1 MNAAAKVFP
10 LAGASVKQ
18 LTPAERLWVAN
29 SAHSLVHGDDI
40 KFKRR
45 LQEAQGVTF
54 ERFLIAVDEFAM
66 EKLGASG
73 ASQSALGRLV
83 YMAKFGSPACA
94 REAADAVLN
103 CPNPKD
109 TLCEIAEG
117 LLRPLAADGVI
128 AQREDE
134 EL

>member
-1 MNAAAKVFP
+1 MNAAAKVLP
-10 LAGASVKQ
+10 LPGAPVTQ

-45 LQEAQGVTF
+45 LQEPQGITF

-66 EKLGASG
+66 EKLSASG
-73 ASQSALGRLV
+73 ASQSALGRLI
-83 YMAKFGSPACA
+83 YMAKFGSAACA

-103 CPNPKD
+103 CPNPKNA
-109 TLCEIAEG
+109 LFEIAEG

-128 AQREDE
+128 AQRENE

>member
-1 MNAAAKVFP
+1 MNAAAKVLP
-10 LAGASVKQ
+10 LPGAPVTQ

-29 SAHSLVHGDDI
+29 SAHALVHGDDI
-40 KFKRR
+40 KFKRH
-45 LQEAQGVTF
+45 LQETQGVTF

-83 YMAKFGSPACA
+83 YMAKFGSAACA
-94 REAADAVLN
+94 RQAADAVLN

-109 TLCEIAEG
+109 ALFQIAEG

>member
-1 MNAAAKVFP
+1 MNAAAKVLP
-10 LAGASVKQ
+10 LPGAPAKQ

-45 LQEAQGVTF
+45 LQETQGVTF

-66 EKLGASG
+66 QKLGAPG

-109 TLCEIAEG
+109 ALFEIAEG

-128 AQREDE
+128 ADFEDA

>member
-1 MNAAAKVFP
+1 MNAAAKVLP
-10 LAGASVKQ
+10 LAGNPARA

-29 SAHSLVHGDDI
+29 SAHALVHGDDI

-45 LQEAQGVTF
+45 LHEPQCVTF

-103 CPNPKD
+103 CPSPKD
-109 TLCEIAEG
+109 ALFEIAEG

>member
-1 MNAAAKVFP
+1 MNAAAKVLP
-10 LAGASVKQ
+10 LTGAPVKQ

-103 CPNPKD
+103 CPNPKEA
-109 TLCEIAEG
+109 LFEIAEG

-128 AQREDE
+128 AEHEDE